1 MRKLADLAKMSGA
14 LRAGAV
20 VKQAG
25 LLSSVASLAAKKPV
39 ATALVGMGAV
49 GGAKASKGKYDE
61 HKAGFDPA
69 VNQMMLG
76 LPPQPPG

>member
-1 MRKLADLAKMSGA
+1 MRKLAELAKMSGA
-14 LRAGAV
+14 LRAGV
-20 VKQAG
+20 LKQAG
-25 LLSSVASLAAKKPV
+25 LLSSVASLAAKKPIT
-39 ATALVGMGAV
+39 TAMVGMGAV
-49 GGAKASKGKYDE
+49 GGVKASKGKYDE